1 METRI
6 RCANDTSVSVQRD
19 RDAGTV
25 EMLEG
30 TCWGNQ
36 TLGVIRPQCCNAF
49 SWPEVPSGCL
59 SQVKEETEKGKNKRR
74 GRN

>member
-30 TCWGNQ
+30 TAGAIRPSR
-36 TLGVIRPQCCNAF
+36 VIRPQCCNAF
-49 SWPEVPSGCL
+49 SWPEVLWNTIL
-59 SQVKEETEKGKNKRR
+59 SQEETEKGKNKRR